1 MSIFNNM
8 PREEDFSND
17 NMYDSGT
24 QYDGFGRVISGSR
37 RRTSQ
42 RAYQQAY
49 DPRERRQVNRCYPG
63 QFGDPRNG
71 QYYRPDQ
78 SQYGSSFGEYQEA
91 GRRAGNPQMVNEVV
105 QQVVYDSA
113 ELDGTY
119 HNLDNPKGDV
129 RNFVK
134 AEDENAEKED
144 SVEQQNEQ
152 EASHASQEN

>member
-17 NMYDSGT
+17 NMYDPGT

-49 DPRERRQVNRCYPG
+49 DPRERRQVNSRYAG
-63 QFGDPRNG
+63 QMADQYSG
-71 QYYRPDQ
+71 QYYQPGQ
-78 SQYGSSFGEYQEA
+78 SPYGGPFGEYQET
-91 GRRAGNPQMVNEVV
+91 GRRAGNSQMVNEVI

-129 RNFVK
+129 RNFAK
-134 AEDENAEKED
+134 AEDENVKKED
-144 SVEQQNEQ
+144 SAEQQNEQ
-152 EASHASQEN
+152 EVSNASQEN